1 MNPQQLGSFLK
12 KPLLGYMDF
21 KARLRCTSFLPSG
34 SSWTQARDLDYF
46 IGFHGFSSIEQ
57 IDEDRLHRWVHAIP
71 NHAPN
76 TKNLKI
82 RFARGLFRYLIHLGL
97 AKHNPALRIPY
108 LKERRPKPHIFSIRE
123 IRDILLAAESY
134 KRRKPNLLLGWTLQT
149 MILLYYACGL
159 RLMEALNLKIKDV
172 DFQENTLSLWNTKF
186 RKERLLPLSA
196 PMARHLKDY
205 LDRRLGR
212 HPAYDPSAPF
222 FRLTFAKRPHRSV
235 IQRHFRQLLVQ
246 CRLARPRGRAPHL
259 HDLRHTFAV
268 HRLYKWYQDGHH
280 PLNKLP
286 LLATYM
292 GHRSFHGT
300 QVYLTI
306 TNTLLREGNR
316 RFQAAFED
324 ITEKSRRRACR
335 RP

>member
-1 MNPQQLGSFLK
+1 MSPSPLVSFLK

-21 KARLRCTSFLPSG
+21 KAGLRCTSFLPSG

-46 IGFHGFSSIEQ
+46 LAFHGLASIEH
-57 IDEDRLHRWVHAIP
+57 IDEGQIHRWVHAIP
-71 NHAPN
+71 GHSPN

-82 RFARGLFRYLIHLGL
+82 RFARGFFRYLIRLGL

-108 LKERRPKPHIFSIRE
+108 LKARRYKPHIFTLRE
-123 IRDILLAAESY
+123 IHDLLLAADAD
-134 KRRKPNLLLGWTLQT
+134 KRRRPNAMLGWTLQT

-159 RLMEALNLKIKDV
+159 RLTEALNITIKDV
-172 DFQENTLSLWNTKF
+172 DFQHRTLSLWNTKF
-186 RKERLLPLSA
+186 RKERLLPISA
-196 PMARHLKDY
+196 PIARCLKDY
-205 LDRRLGR
+205 LDLRLAR
-212 HPAYDPSAPF
+212 HPTADPAAPF

-235 IQRHFRQLLVQ
+235 IEHHFRRLLVA
-246 CRLARPRGRAPHL
+246 CRLAKPRGRAPHL

-268 HRLYKWYQDGHH
+268 HRLYKWYQEGHH

-292 GHRSFHGT
+292 GHLNFHST
-300 QVYLTI
+300 QVYLAI
-306 TNTLLREGNR
+306 TNTLLREGDR

-324 ITEKSRRRACR
+324 VAERSHRRACR